1 MMTHK
6 IMTEIANDVRDIMIQ
21 EKVEFF
27 LDPQDLAVAVLI
39 PVKEMLDFVF
49 QEDASKALA
58 SIIKTIESLEPQ
70 LTH

>member
-6 IMTEIANDVRDIMIQ
+6 LMTEIANDVRDIMIQ

-49 QEDASKALA
+49 QEDSNKALA
-58 SIIKTIESLEPQ
+58 SIIKSLEPQ

>member
-6 IMTEIANDVRDIMIQ
+6 LMTEIANDVRDIMIQ

-49 QEDASKALA
+49 QEDADKALA

>member
-49 QEDASKALA
+49 QEDSNKALA
-58 SIIKTIESLEPQ
+58 SIIKSLEPQ

>member
-6 IMTEIANDVRDIMIQ
+6 LMTEIANDVRDIMIQ

-49 QEDASKALA
+49 QEDSNKALA
-58 SIIKTIESLEPQ
+58 SIIKTIQSLEPQ